1 MALARLHQIF
11 PDEQW
16 GGVADRIG
24 AYLATARDDKED
36 HFPPITDH
44 WAAYGMA
51 ETVKFPER
59 GQPPLTDD
67 ELDYARRQAELFGI
81 QARYLAQI
89 YGPWGRVVRP
99 GYIPRGGWYGVIDE
113 AFTGW
118 WLVSRADPRMADMRG
133 AIGERATCIA
143 GLAIDAQSD
152 AADAAGYKRPAR
164 VEGAWL
170 RDGETR
176 MDDQQHALSGLLRT
190 IPIAE
195 AAERSGSTGDTDPAS
210 EVPSALLWAAVL
222 LLALNPPRAAF
233 GIPRAGLSRE
243 MVLRTAALGGALGAL
258 AACLAALLGDPVLD
272 ALDVSEPSFRLAVGL
287 IAVVVGTADI
297 FRRPPSPDPALPG
310 WRAALV
316 PVAFPLVARPT
327 LLVLALGAGADRSAL
342 LTLVAMAV
350 GAAALT
356 ALTAWYPPDGPRART
371 LRWTARLLS
380 VGLVACGAVLA
391 IDGLLDV

>member
-1 MALARLHQIF
+1 
-11 PDEQW
+11 
-16 GGVADRIG
+16 
-24 AYLATARDDKED
+24 
-36 HFPPITDH
+36 
-44 WAAYGMA
+44 
-51 ETVKFPER
+51 
-59 GQPPLTDD
+59 
-67 ELDYARRQAELFGI
+67 
-81 QARYLAQI
+81 
-89 YGPWGRVVRP
+89 
-99 GYIPRGGWYGVIDE
+99 
-113 AFTGW
+113 
-118 WLVSRADPRMADMRG
+118 
-133 AIGERATCIA
+133 
-143 GLAIDAQSD
+143 
-152 AADAAGYKRPAR
+152 
-164 VEGAWL
+164 
-170 RDGETR
+170 